1 MFVNCLVFSCLARMP
16 CDCCYI
22 IKHGKCKLQCKH
34 KPVRIINSVN
44 SGRVPFGF
52 GYIIKWNEQKFNIML
67 IGRPDQETL
76 VHHGHHV
83 CGIIHQRKMRSLEL
97 RTGWMELTV
106 TGSQQHSIL
115 HCFCC
120 RACCDRV
127 RTDCE
132 LSEPEPHEHT
142 TESSSQP
149 WLVMAAMGNGIF
161 QPPRSQRGRACPR
174 GK

>member
-1 MFVNCLVFSCLARMP
+1 
-16 CDCCYI
+16 
-22 IKHGKCKLQCKH
+22 
-34 KPVRIINSVN
+34 
-44 SGRVPFGF
+44 
-52 GYIIKWNEQKFNIML
+52 ML

-106 TGSQQHSIL
+106 TGSKQHSIL

-120 RACCDRV
+120 RACCDHV

-149 WLVMAAMGNGIF
+149 WLVMAATTNQNGAE
-161 QPPRSQRGRACPR
+161 PVHVGSSKSCVRATCACTSR
-174 GK
+174 RRAIANLQTLSCVA